1 MKRIIKNHSTITE
14 VHMALI
20 AEHCPEGVTPDDLV
34 PITTVDGKRI
44 HCLEIKGEEV
54 VYLFRFDDQLIA
66 MLEEYTDDEFD
77 LDEFSDDSEDDT
89 DYDDNYD

>member
-20 AEHCPEGVTPDDLV
+20 AEHYPEGVTPDNLV
-34 PITTVDGKRI
+34 SISTVDGKRI

-54 VYLFRFDDQLIA
+54 VYLFRFDNALIA
-66 MLEEYTDDEFD
+66 MLDEYTDDEFD
-77 LDEFSDDSEDDT
+77 LEEFSEDEDD
-89 DYDDNYD
+89 DFN